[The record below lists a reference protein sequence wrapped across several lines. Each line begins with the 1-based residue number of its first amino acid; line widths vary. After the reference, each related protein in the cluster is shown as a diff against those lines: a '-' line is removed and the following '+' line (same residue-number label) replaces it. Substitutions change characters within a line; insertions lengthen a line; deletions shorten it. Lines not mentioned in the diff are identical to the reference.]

1 MSSEDL
7 EVIMTEI
14 LEDMM
19 GEADVNEEVLQR
31 FSDKV
36 LRRVKMWED

>member
-1 MSSEDL
+1 MPSEDL
-7 EVIMTEI
+7 EVIMDEA

-19 GEADVNEEVLQR
+19 GDSDVNEEVIQR
-31 FSDKV
+31 FMTKV